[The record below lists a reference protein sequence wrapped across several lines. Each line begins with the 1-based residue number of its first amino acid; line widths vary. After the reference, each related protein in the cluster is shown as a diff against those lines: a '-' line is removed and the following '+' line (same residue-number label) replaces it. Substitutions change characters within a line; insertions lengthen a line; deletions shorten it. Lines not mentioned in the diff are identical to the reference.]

1 MGDHMLIHV
10 LKRWATICLFMLR
23 DGRPYAYSCV
33 KEMGD
38 HMLIHVKEMGD
49 HMPIHV
55 LKRWATICLF
65 MC

>member
-1 MGDHMLIHV
+1 MGNHMLIHV
-10 LKRWATICLFMLR
+10 
-23 DGRPYAYSCV
+23 
-33 KEMGD
+33 KEMGN